1 MREVQPCGTEAGYK
15 RHKYYKEEKCQPCKD
30 AHNIYRRAHYNRDS
44 NAVAARKYKE
54 KTNAPKKLKREL
66 KKARKVLLI
75 DLYKLIEVKRY
86 EEYLQIKARARAVGY
101 PPIIITDHL
110 PKESREEIT
119 ARAIARRQAQIERSK
134 AYREKRTKA
143 KIERA
148 KRLKQERA
156 NRVKKERVLKDQHG
170 LAIGDYDR
178 CRKLNGTACAPC
190 KAYIANYMREYARKN
205 PEKTREWN
213 RGTNRRRD
221 KRIQAN
227 GFEFYNTDD
236 VLRKWGYD
244 CHICNEPID
253 FKAPRQ
259 CGDPGWERGLHLDH
273 VWPISKGGAD
283 VLENVKPAHAKCNVY
298 KRDLV

>member
-30 AHNIYRRAHYNRDS
+30 AHNIYRRAHYNRDL

-54 KTNAPKKLKREL
+54 KTNAPKKLK
-66 KKARKVLLI
+66 KARKALLI

-86 EEYLQIKARARAVGY
+86 EEYLQIKERAKAVGY
-101 PPIIITDHL
+101 PPIIITDRE
-110 PKESREEIT
+110 PKESREKIT
-119 ARAIARRQAQIERSK
+119 ERANARRQAQIERSIAIK
-134 AYREKRTKA
+134 TKRA
-143 KIERA
+143 IARA
-148 KRLKQERA
+148 EQEEILKQERA
-156 NRVKKERVLKDQHG
+156 ERVKKKNQHG
-170 LAIGDYDR
+170 VAMGDYDR
-178 CRKLNGTACAPC
+178 CRKLNGIACDPC
-190 KAYIANYMREYARKN
+190 KAYVAKYMREYARKN
-205 PEKTREWN
+205 PEKTREWS
-213 RGTNRRRD
+213 RGQNRRRD

-253 FKAPRQ
+253 FKASRQ

>member
-15 RHKYYKEEKCQPCKD
+15 RHKYYKEEKCQSCKD
-30 AHNIYRRAHYNRDS
+30 AHNIYRRAHYNKDS
-44 NAVAARKYKE
+44 NAVAAKKYKE
-54 KTNAPKKLKREL
+54 KSNAPKKLK
-66 KKARKVLLI
+66 KARKALLI

-86 EEYLQIKARARAVGY
+86 EEYLQIKERAKAVGY
-101 PPIIITDHL
+101 PPIIITDRE

-119 ARAIARRQAQIERSK
+119 ERASARRQAQIERSIAIK
-134 AYREKRTKA
+134 TKRA
-143 KIERA
+143 IARA
-148 KRLKQERA
+148 EQEEILKQERA
-156 NRVKKERVLKDQHG
+156 ERVKKKNQHG
-170 LAIGDYDR
+170 VAMGDYDR
-178 CRKLNGTACAPC
+178 CRKVNGIACDPC
-190 KAYIANYMREYARKN
+190 KAYVAKYMREYARKN
-205 PEKTREWN
+205 PEKIREWN
-213 RGTNRRRD
+213 RGQNRRRD

-253 FKAPRQ
+253 FKASRQ
-259 CGDPGWERGLHLDH
+259 CGDPGWEKGLHLDH